1 MKKFKILRVNNY
13 FTTTTISIQ
22 AKNEDEAYDKYERGD
37 YSDADES
44 ESSLDGVDIGD
55 SEIEIHEVKESE
67 HDNN

>member
-44 ESSLDGVDIGD
+44 ESSLNGADDFGG

-67 HDNN
+67 HE

>member
-44 ESSLDGVDIGD
+44 ESSLDGVDFGG

-67 HDNN
+67 DE